1 MKPNP
6 FGPVTDTINHVAFVI
21 DVSDSMRGIAAEVV
35 KVTDQLI
42 KDLADLSQQ
51 LAQETRVSIYLFSEG
66 VWCIVYDKDVLRLP
80 SLAGIYRTI
89 SNTALI
95 DATLLAQSELAQTAT
110 LHGNHSFLIYV
121 ITDGAENSSQN
132 RIVDLQNMFRTLP
145 EDVTMAALVPS
156 SAAKFTAEK
165 YGFARGN
172 IQIWDASS
180 EAGMREAGRVMR
192 DSTAGYMTARA
203 SGLKSTTGLF
213 DMSADAVNHKTV
225 AQLKEITT
233 GIEILPVTAAVDIT
247 TFITKQHGRTFRQ
260 GKYYFPLVKRE
271 KVGPQK
277 NVVVRHKKSG
287 KVYGGPEVRTL
298 LGLPDHEVSIKPGI
312 NDLYDVFVQST
323 STNRNLIPN
332 FDLLVIE

>member
-6 FGPVTDTINHVAFVI
+6 FGPITDTINHVVFVI
-21 DVSDSMRGIAAEVV
+21 DASDSMRGIAAEVV
-35 KVTDQLI
+35 KVTDQQI

-51 LAQETRVSIYLFSEG
+51 LNQETRVSIYFFSEG

-95 DATLLAQSELAQTAT
+95 DATILAQSELAQTAT

-121 ITDGAENSSQN
+121 ITDGAENSSTG
-132 RIVDLQNMFRTLP
+132 RIVDLQQMFKVLP
-145 EDVTMAALVPS
+145 GDVTMAALVPNQS
-156 SAAKFTAEK
+156 AKFMAEK

-172 IQIWDASS
+172 IQIWDATS

-192 DSTAGYMTARA
+192 ESTAGYMTARA
-203 SGLKSTTGLF
+203 TGLKSTTGLF

-225 AQLKEITT
+225 AQLKEIVT
-233 GIEILPVTAAVDIT
+233 GIEILPVKAAMDIT
-247 TFITKQHGRTFRQ
+247 TFITKQHKRTFRQ

-277 NVVVRHKKSG
+277 NVVVRHKISG
-287 KVYGGPEVRTL
+287 KVFGGPEVRTL

-312 NDLYDVFVQST
+312 NNEYDVFVQST